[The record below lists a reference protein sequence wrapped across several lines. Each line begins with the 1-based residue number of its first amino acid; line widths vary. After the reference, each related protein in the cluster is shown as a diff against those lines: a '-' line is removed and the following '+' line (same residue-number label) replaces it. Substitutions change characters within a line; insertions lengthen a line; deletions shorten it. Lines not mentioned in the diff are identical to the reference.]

1 MQEMLYMRG
10 IAKKLYAEKGAIG
23 VSFMVVDGVVYH
35 SLPGVKV
42 GNRYTWYKTNS
53 GPEFIGSLV
62 AKGAIKQV
70 DCDWKFKQPVRH
82 F

>member
-1 MQEMLYMRG
+1 MSG
-10 IAKKLYAEKGAIG
+10 AVKKLYAEKGAIG
-23 VSFMVVDGVVYH
+23 VSFMVVGDVVYH
-35 SLPGVKV
+35 SLQNVKV

-53 GPEFIGSLV
+53 GPEFIDSLV

>member
-1 MQEMLYMRG
+1 MSG
-10 IAKKLYAEKGAIG
+10 GVKKLYAEKGTIG

-53 GPEFIGSLV
+53 VPEFIDSLV

-70 DCDWKFKQPVRH
+70 DCDWKFKQPVIH

>member
-1 MQEMLYMRG
+1 MSG
-10 IAKKLYAEKGAIG
+10 GTKKLYAEKGTIG
-23 VSFMVVDGVVYH
+23 VSFMEVDGVVYH

>member
-1 MQEMLYMRG
+1 MSCG
-10 IAKKLYAEKGAIG
+10 VKKLYAEKGAIG

-53 GPEFIGSLV
+53 GPGFIDSLV

-70 DCDWKFKQPVRH
+70 DCDWKFKQPVIH

>member
-1 MQEMLYMRG
+1 MSG
-10 IAKKLYAEKGAIG
+10 VVKKLYAEKGAIG
-23 VSFMVVDGVVYH
+23 VSFMVVDDVVYH

-42 GNRYTWYKTNS
+42 GNKYTWYKTNS
-53 GPEFIGSLV
+53 GPEFIDSLV

-70 DCDWKFKQPVRH
+70 NCDWKFKQPVRH